1 MAGARLAAT
10 SERSLASAAADGWQV
25 EAVEAAA
32 KEDAGEAAA
41 ARAAAGARLAA
52 TSERSLALAAVAV
65 AHSPVAGALVAEVND
80 PSSFR
85 CNSATVLRKDSN
97 SAEFMV
103 LSQDGVSVRV
113 ESDSVLTFGDGVSR
127 K

>member
-1 MAGARLAAT
+1 M
-10 SERSLASAAADGWQV
+10 
-25 EAVEAAA
+25 EAAA
-32 KEDAGEAAA
+32 KEDAGKEAA

-52 TSERSLALAAVAV
+52 TSERSLASAAVAV
-65 AHSPVAGALVAEVND
+65 AHSPVAGALVAEAND

-85 CNSATVLRKDSN
+85 CKSATVLRKDSN